1 MGSEWKSIQKIL
13 AYSKYINCIAQL
25 VLVLLIM
32 FYLEST
38 LALGG
43 HAHPVTKASSGAL
56 VPFSY

>member
-1 MGSEWKSIQKIL
+1 MGSEWNSIQKIL
-13 AYSKYINCIAQL
+13 AYSKDINRIAQL
-25 VLVLLIM
+25 VLLTM